1 MSTIKVSSSSN
12 WMGDFTSAILF
23 LSPNEYLALDIFMVE
38 LSFFKK
44 DSKWELTAKT
54 YHNARCKELLSTCDH
69 TVSSEK
75 ATRKMHFFYSDKSLD
90 KVYNIKVLK
99 AEEMGVI
106 NWLMKDGFGITKP
119 KNLRKSAD
127 IVEWYIEELKK
138 RA

>member
-1 MSTIKVSSSSN
+1 MGTIKVSSSSN
-12 WMGDFTSAILF
+12 WMSATLF
-23 LSPNEYLALDIFMVE
+23 LSPEEYLALDIFMVE
-38 LSFFKK
+38 LSFSKMN
-44 DSKWELTAKT
+44 SKWELTATT
-54 YHNARCKELLSTCDH
+54 YHHARCKELLSICAH